1 MKAVTAILMTPVMIP
16 LVLISEG
23 ACEKHHHYRFNF
35 SHMTHK
41 HTHMYTVYVYR
52 HTCYEDGGPTY
63 RAVNVRVAGWVDG
76 EVWMEVK
83 LVHGQRWGGV

>member
-1 MKAVTAILMTPVMIP
+1 
-16 LVLISEG
+16 
-23 ACEKHHHYRFNF
+23 
-35 SHMTHK
+35 MTHK

-63 RAVNVRVAGWVDG
+63 RAVKVRVAGWVDG